1 MQNPNSEYD
10 SKFLQVS
17 IKFAQLN
24 RSVGR
29 KRTLILADIS
39 GWMKADLY
47 KGDMNGTVA
56 IGRPRKKYSPS
67 FFTMLFFTDNQ
78 WWKKSHWYLL
88 LIDFESAPSGGA
100 GVLSLRATT
109 TLTYPLESI
118 IRLNINYYKYERA
131 MLPHEGTG
139 STGVISR
146 PHRKPTI
153 PTALNITKNLD
164 NLKIKVAK
172 HWFQVWESHAL
183 ARIGWL
189 DRYNKSCIMSTATY
203 KFNPRPM
210 DVSVL
215 RTDYK
220 CLEYDTEARVRTTEI
235 NSINQHTDKH
245 YNNKQQKT

>member
-39 GWMKADLY
+39 
-47 KGDMNGTVA
+47 
-56 IGRPRKKYSPS
+56 
-67 FFTMLFFTDNQ
+67 
-78 WWKKSHWYLL
+78 
-88 LIDFESAPSGGA
+88 
-100 GVLSLRATT
+100 
-109 TLTYPLESI
+109 
-118 IRLNINYYKYERA
+118 YYKYERA

-146 PHRKPTI
+146 PHRKPT
-153 PTALNITKNLD
+153 
-164 NLKIKVAK
+164 
-172 HWFQVWESHAL
+172 
-183 ARIGWL
+183 
-189 DRYNKSCIMSTATY
+189 YNKSCIMSTATY